1 MTEQFPKESF
11 ERLAD
16 RLNGPAGASSPARDA
31 SAPFEKTAPPA
42 KRRVVLPIL
51 GAAALLAGVWYGYRY
66 VTEWRFIVSTDDA
79 YVKADTAILSAKVA
93 GHLLAV
99 PVAENQVVKAGE
111 ILAEIDPGDYRL
123 AVEAAQ
129 DRIDTQSATV
139 SRIEAQERA
148 QMAAVA
154 QAHAQEAASQADQI
168 RAASEFERTQ
178 SLVEKN
184 FATPQRLDQARA
196 DRDRTIAAVAGA
208 EAAVNAAEANL
219 AVLRAQRAEAERA
232 RDELKIAL
240 ARARRDLDFATV
252 RAPFDGVVGNKAA
265 QPGAFVT
272 PGARL
277 MALVPVDTAYVE
289 ANFKETQLGRIAHG
303 QKATILVDAYNDRR
317 IEGVVDS
324 VAPASGAQ
332 FSLLPP
338 ENATGNF
345 TKIVQRVPVRI
356 SVPADIARS
365 GILRP
370 GLSVIVDID
379 TRSGDAAR

>member
-289 ANFKETQLGRIAHG
+289 ANFKETQLGRIARG
-303 QKATILVDAYNDRR
+303 QKATIMVDAYNDRR

>member
-1 MTEQFPKESF
+1 M
-11 ERLAD
+11 
-16 RLNGPAGASSPARDA
+16 
-31 SAPFEKTAPPA
+31 
-42 KRRVVLPIL
+42 
-51 GAAALLAGVWYGYRY
+51 
-66 VTEWRFIVSTDDA
+66 
-79 YVKADTAILSAKVA
+79 
-93 GHLLAV
+93 
-99 PVAENQVVKAGE
+99 
-111 ILAEIDPGDYRL
+111 
-123 AVEAAQ
+123 
-129 DRIDTQSATV
+129 
-139 SRIEAQERA
+139 
-148 QMAAVA
+148 
-154 QAHAQEAASQADQI
+154 
-168 RAASEFERTQ
+168 
-178 SLVEKN
+178 
-184 FATPQRLDQARA
+184 
-196 DRDRTIAAVAGA
+196 
-208 EAAVNAAEANL
+208 NAAEANL